1 MNLVAAK
8 ALIAGKLESHVAI
21 ESNNGIITSI
31 KSNCHLPITVDGT
44 LIPGFVDIHTHG
56 AGGYYFSA
64 SNPEDIETVISTHSK
79 HGSTSMLASLVSEP
93 IESLIAQITRL
104 LPFINKSAIKGI
116 HLEGPYLAHTHC
128 GAHDPT
134 LLKAPTVK
142 ELTKLID
149 ASKGTIRMVTLAPEL
164 DGAIAVIEF
173 LVSQGVAVALGH
185 SGADAA
191 ITRAAII
198 AGATIIT
205 HFNNGM
211 PKLNMGE
218 NISSV
223 ALANSEIALELI
235 LDGVHINTA
244 DVSSILKAAPKR
256 IIAITDAM
264 SAAGAIGGDYT
275 IGRLGVRVENGI
287 ARLVSNNSLAG
298 STLTMDR
305 AFLNLINNFGF
316 SIAEASFA
324 ASTLPAQRIGLFDV
338 GSIEIGKRADLIELT
353 HDGKIKTL
361 IS

>member
-8 ALIAGKLESHVAI
+8 ALIAGKLESNVAI

-31 KSNCHLPITVDGT
+31 KSNYNLPITVDGT

-56 AGGYYFSA
+56 AGGFYFSA
-64 SNPEDIETVISTHSK
+64 SNPADIETVISTHSK

-93 IESLIAQITRL
+93 IESLIAQITTL

-116 HLEGPYLAHTHC
+116 HLEGPYLAHSHC

-134 LLKAPTVK
+134 LLKAPTVE
-142 ELTKLID
+142 ELTKLIK
-149 ASKGTIRMVTLAPEL
+149 ASNGTIRMVTLAPEL
-164 DGAIAVIEF
+164 DGAIAVIKF
-173 LVSQGVAVALGH
+173 LVSQGITVALGH
-185 SGADAA
+185 SGASAQTTRDA
-191 ITRAAII
+191 IT

-211 PKLNMGE
+211 PKLNTGE

-223 ALANSEIALELI
+223 SLSDSAMALELI
-235 LDGVHINTA
+235 LDGIHVNAH
-244 DVSSILKAAPKR
+244 DVQTILNAAPR
-256 IIAITDAM
+256 RVIAVTDAM
-264 SAAGAIGGDYT
+264 SAAGAGDGDYT
-275 IGRLGVRVENGI
+275 IGKLEVRVENGE
-287 ARLVSNNSLAG
+287 ARLTSKDSLAG
-298 STLTMDR
+298 STLTMDH

-324 ASTLPAQRIGLFDV
+324 ASTLPAHRIGLFDV